1 MIVDNWNLTGYIA
14 IVNHHKEPTM
24 STYKR
29 HELSQIFPDMDE
41 SDIALLADDIKANGQ
56 HDLIY
61 LLEGKVLD
69 GWHRYQACLQSGVN
83 PRVANY
89 RGKNPAEFV
98 KSKNWH
104 RRHLTTTQRTF
115 ALVQLEEWAERGRPK
130 KPEPGSGLPMKK
142 TESEMADEAGT
153 TDRTVRQAK
162 VVVEHGSAELKEKVT
177 AGEVSLKKAAT
188 VAKLPKREQV
198 AALDVEA
205 EESGK
210 VDPVAEL
217 ERADGEIR
225 KLTEQVKSLSVSD
238 VAKELAKW
246 QAKFYQL
253 EGRLAQC
260 MTTKGEI
267 EKQAK
272 AQGDVLAKVRKM
284 LDVERN
290 GDICRAIMDL
300 KR

>member
-1 MIVDNWNLTGYIA
+1 LIVDNRKLTGYIA
-14 IVNHHKEPTM
+14 IVNHHKESPM

-41 SDIALLADDIKANGQ
+41 SEVALLADDIKSNGQ
-56 HDLIY
+56 HDVIY
-61 LLEGKVLD
+61 LLDGKVLD
-69 GWHRYQACLQSGVN
+69 GWHRYQACMRAGVH
-83 PRVANY
+83 PMVQDY
-89 RGKNPAEFV
+89 RGKSPADFV
-98 KSKNWH
+98 WSKNGH
-104 RRHLTTTQRTF
+104 RRNMTASQK
-115 ALVQLEEWAERGRPK
+115 ALAAVQVFEWADAGKPK
-130 KPEPGSGLPMKK
+130 GEPGSPLPMKNSQLA
-142 TESEMADEAGT
+142 EIADT
-153 TDRTVRQAK
+153 TGRTIQQAK
-162 VVVEHGSAELKEKVT
+162 TVEVKGSKALKELVKS
-177 AGEVSLKKAAT
+177 GEVSVKKAAT

-210 VDPVAEL
+210 VDTVAEL
-217 ERADGEIR
+217 ERADLEIR

-238 VAKELAKW
+238 VAKELATW

>member
-1 MIVDNWNLTGYIA
+1 VIVDNRNVTGYIA

-29 HELSQIFPDMDE
+29 HELSQIFPDMDAE
-41 SDIALLADDIKANGQ
+41 DVEALAADISKNGQ
-56 HDLIY
+56 HDSIY
-61 LLEGKVLD
+61 LLDGKVLD
-69 GWHRYQACLQSGVN
+69 GWHRYQACLLSGVN
-83 PRVANY
+83 PRVQDY

-104 RRHLTTTQRTF
+104 RRHMNASQR
-115 ALVQLEEWAERGRPK
+115 ALAVVQLAQWAGTGKPK
-130 KPEPGSGLPMKK
+130 GEPGSPLATVGK
-142 TESEMADEAGT
+142 MASEAGT
-153 TDRTVRQAK
+153 TDRTIQQAK
-162 VVVEHGSAELKEKVT
+162 TVEVNGSKALKEMVKD
-177 AGEVSLKKAAT
+177 GEVSVKKAAA
-188 VAKLPKREQV
+188 VAKLPKSKQV

-210 VDPVAEL
+210 VDTVAEL

-238 VAKELAKW
+238 TAKELSTW

-253 EGRLAQC
+253 EGRLNQC

-284 LDVERN
+284 LNVERN